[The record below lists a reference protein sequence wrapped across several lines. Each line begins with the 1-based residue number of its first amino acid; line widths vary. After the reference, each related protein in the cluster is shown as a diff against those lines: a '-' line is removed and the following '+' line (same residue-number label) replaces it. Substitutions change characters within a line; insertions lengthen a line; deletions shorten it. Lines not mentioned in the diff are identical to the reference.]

1 MINSRAEKAESF
13 FRAGYN
19 CAQSVA
25 LSFSDVI
32 KSDEE
37 TIAKLTSG
45 FGGGVGRLREVCGT
59 VSGAV
64 FVINSAFGY
73 VFPKDIQ
80 SKTELYRI
88 IQEFAEEFKKETGS
102 IVCHELLGENAGS
115 GHTPQERNKEYYKKR
130 PCSKLCFLSA
140 EILEKLLKK
149 YGVIA

>member
-1 MINSRAEKAESF
+1 M
-13 FRAGYN
+13 
-19 CAQSVA
+19 A
-25 LSFSDVI
+25 LSFSDVL
-32 KSDEE
+32 KTDEE

-64 FVINSAFGY
+64 FILNSVFGY
-73 VFPKDIQ
+73 SSPTDIKE
-80 SKTELYRI
+80 KTELYRI

-102 IVCHELLGENAGS
+102 IVCRELLGENVGS
-115 GHTPQERNKEYYKKR
+115 GHVPQERNKEYYKKR

-140 EILEKLLKK
+140 EILENLLKK